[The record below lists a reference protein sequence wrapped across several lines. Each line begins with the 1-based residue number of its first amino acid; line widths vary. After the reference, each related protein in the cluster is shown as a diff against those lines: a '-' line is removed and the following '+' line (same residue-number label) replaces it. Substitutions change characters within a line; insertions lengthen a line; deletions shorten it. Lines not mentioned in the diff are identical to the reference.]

1 MAGLRGRALI
11 AYFLVCLV
19 WGSTYLFI
27 RIGVA
32 DLPPFLFAGA
42 RFLIA
47 GLLLGGTMLV
57 MGDKLPTSRRDW
69 TTLAITGVLFLMGAN
84 AIVVWAEQTVPSGPA
99 SVYVAAVLL
108 WTAFFDS
115 LVPGGKT
122 RFTWQ
127 LALGLLLGFAGIC
140 LLADVRPGEL
150 IREDMAGPV
159 ALLFASA
166 SWAAGS
172 VLWKRRPTST
182 SPYVSASVQMVIGG
196 GLVVLLGLALG
207 EAPQWQFT
215 PKSFGALV
223 YLILIGSIVGYTA
236 FGYALKY
243 ASATV
248 VGTYAY
254 VNPVVAVILGWLVLH
269 EQVTGRMLA
278 AMAMI
283 LGAVVWIQ
291 LTSGRQKVAASPTGE
306 HAVTITGETPAGS
319 RQRVAD
325 A

>member
-1 MAGLRGRALI
+1 
-11 AYFLVCLV
+11 
-19 WGSTYLFI
+19 
-27 RIGVA
+27 
-32 DLPPFLFAGA
+32 
-42 RFLIA
+42 
-47 GLLLGGTMLV
+47 
-57 MGDKLPTSRRDW
+57 MGDSLPTSRRDW
-69 TTLAITGVLFLMGAN
+69 TTLAVTGVLFLMGAN

-140 LLADVRPGEL
+140 LLAGVRPGEL
-150 IREDMAGPV
+150 LPDDMAGPL

-172 VLWKRRPTST
+172 VFWKRRPTSS

-196 GLVVLLGLALG
+196 GLIVLLGLALG
-207 EAPQWQFT
+207 EGPQWQFT

-291 LTSGRQKVAASPTGE
+291 LTSGTQKVPASSTGE
-306 HAVTITGETPAGS
+306 HAVTITGETPAS
-319 RQRVAD
+319 RRRVAG

>member
-1 MAGLRGRALI
+1 
-11 AYFLVCLV
+11 
-19 WGSTYLFI
+19 
-27 RIGVA
+27 
-32 DLPPFLFAGA
+32 
-42 RFLIA
+42 
-47 GLLLGGTMLV
+47 
-57 MGDKLPTSRRDW
+57 
-69 TTLAITGVLFLMGAN
+69 
-84 AIVVWAEQTVPSGPA
+84 
-99 SVYVAAVLL
+99 VLL

-127 LALGLLLGFAGIC
+127 LAVGLLLGFVGIC
-140 LLADVRPGEL
+140 LLAGVRPGEL
-150 IREDMAGPV
+150 LPDDMAGPV

-196 GLVVLLGLALG
+196 GLIVLLGLALG

-215 PKSFGALV
+215 PRSFGALV

-254 VNPVVAVILGWLVLH
+254 VNPVVAVVLGWLVLH
-269 EQVTGRMLA
+269 EQVTTRMLA

-291 LTSGRQKVAASPTGE
+291 LTSGARKVAAAGTGE
-306 HAVTITGETPAGS
+306 HAVMITGENPTGS
-319 RQRVAD
+319 RRGVAG

>member
-11 AYFLVCLV
+11 AYLLVCLV

-57 MGDKLPTSRRDW
+57 MGDRLPTSRRDW

-140 LLADVRPGEL
+140 LLAGVRPGEL
-150 IREDMAGPV
+150 IHDDMAGPL

-172 VLWKRRPTST
+172 VFWKRRPTSS

-196 GLVVLLGLALG
+196 GLIVLLGLALG
-207 EAPQWQFT
+207 EGPQWQFT
-215 PKSFGALV
+215 AKSFGALV

-269 EQVTGRMLA
+269 EQVSGRMLA

-291 LTSGRQKVAASPTGE
+291 LTSGLQKPAASTGE
-306 HAVTITGETPAGS
+306 HAVTITGETPAS
-319 RQRVAD
+319 RRRVAG

>member
-11 AYFLVCLV
+11 AYLLVCVV

-47 GLLLGGTMLV
+47 GLLLGGVMLAT
-57 MGDKLPTSRRDW
+57 GDKLPSTRRDW
-69 TTLAITGVLFLMGAN
+69 ITLSITGVLFLMGAN

-108 WTAFFDS
+108 WTAFIDS
-115 LVPGGKT
+115 MVPGGKT

-127 LALGLLLGFAGIC
+127 LGLGLLLGFAGIC
-140 LLADVRPGEL
+140 LLSGVRPGEL
-150 IREDMAGPV
+150 LRDDLAGPIG
-159 ALLFASA
+159 LIFASA
-166 SWAAGS
+166 SWASGS

-182 SPYVSASVQMVIGG
+182 SPYVSAAVQMVVGG
-196 GLVVLLGLALG
+196 GLIVLLGLALG
-207 EAPQWQFT
+207 EGPRWQFT
-215 PKSFGALV
+215 SRSMGALV
-223 YLILIGSIVGYTA
+223 YLILVGSIVGYTA

-254 VNPVVAVILGWLVLH
+254 VNPVVAVILGWLVLD

-278 AMAMI
+278 SMAMI
-283 LGAVVWIQ
+283 LGAVLWIQ
-291 LTSGRQKVAASPTGE
+291 LSAGRTKTVASNTGE
-306 HAVTITGETPAGS
+306 HTVTITGETRAETRRKVAG
-319 RQRVAD
+319 A
-325 A
+325 